1 MVGPTNTRNGV
12 FEGLAERAGDD
23 ASPFGGPA
31 DRNDKHPATG
41 VFEGLAER
49 AGDDASPFGGPADRN
64 DKHPAMGVFEGL
76 AERAGFEP
84 ANLVGYTL
92 SKRAR

>member
-1 MVGPTNTRNGV
+1 M
-12 FEGLAERAGDD
+12 AERAG
-23 ASPFGGPA
+23 FEYHLLNGGPEPLKNA
-31 DRNDKHPATG
+31 PRNGGA
-41 VFEGLAER
+41 FE
-49 AGDDASPFGGPADRN
+49 
-64 DKHPAMGVFEGL
+64 